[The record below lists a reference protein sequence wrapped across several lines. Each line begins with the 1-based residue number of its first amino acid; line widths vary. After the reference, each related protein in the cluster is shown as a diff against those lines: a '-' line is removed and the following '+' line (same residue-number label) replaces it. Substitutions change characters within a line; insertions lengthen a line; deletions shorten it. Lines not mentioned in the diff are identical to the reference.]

1 MIKQLVDIFQK
12 FQEFLAPMFDLARH
26 FRGFL
31 AFGAFVIIAILV
43 LVILLFPQG
52 SFGSVVENF
61 SRLSPEQ
68 FFVLVL
74 VVIGVLLVGFILTA
88 ALYSREATLSATY
101 ALTVIVHEAGDPTR
115 PVAGAEVSLV
125 LDETIIRYT
134 DQQGATTFAFDRRWL
149 GKTCEVNARH
159 PRYAVRQH
167 LRVLLKPSDRVLIPL
182 TPELEGAT
190 GSGQERVY
198 VSFSPGNR
206 RAAEAISAQLT
217 REGFAV
223 VQVAHGQRDAPID
236 LGVEQGIRRAD
247 AVVALI
253 SANDTGVPVVPDE
266 VAFAQEVRKPVIPV
280 RLDPAAPLPGT
291 LGIAQPI
298 NIYADWG
305 GEGERLVHTLRQVQP
320 PAPPPEPTVIA
331 PPVGGNGPVNPFVYG
346 GAVRDDLFVGRKE
359 VIETIVG
366 RIGPELQSVSVV
378 ANRRMGKTSLLN
390 LIWRRYKQL
399 LPPEHT
405 WIVAYLDM
413 MSARMHT
420 PADAMRLL
428 RQRIAA
434 SIKRDLWPER
444 YDGQVAVMAEKFEEL
459 AESNIRL
466 VLCLDEWESVMAHRE
481 MDVFL
486 EQLRSSGS
494 LGTLGMVVATAHE
507 LSELKRSGQLG
518 SPFDNIFETTYLG
531 LMPQEEWHELV
542 QRAYRRSKRE
552 VRPQEL
558 ALIGALAGGHPCLTQ
573 MAGYVVW
580 AARDKGWNRAEIWR
594 QYSRRVEPV
603 FASLWSRQTAAQK
616 AAVRQALGIVSGEP
630 VAPEVWEKLKLR
642 GVLTAEG
649 EVFCRPFADYVL
661 ACEL

>member
-1 MIKQLVDIFQK
+1 MIKQLVSFLQK

-31 AFGAFVIIAILV
+31 AFGAFVIIAVIV

-52 SFGSVVENF
+52 SFGDVVKNF
-61 SRLSPEQ
+61 NRLSPEQ
-68 FFVLVL
+68 FFIIVLA
-74 VVIGVLLVGFILTA
+74 VIGLFLFGFVLIAL
-88 ALYSREATLSATY
+88 LYSRDVTLSATY
-101 ALTVIVHEAGDPTR
+101 VLTVLVHEAGDPTR
-115 PVAGAEVSLV
+115 PVPGAEVSLV
-125 LDETIIRYT
+125 LDETIIRQT
-134 DQQGATTFAFDRRWL
+134 DPHGAATFAFDRRWL

-159 PRYAVRQH
+159 PRYAARPH
-167 LRVLLKPSDRVLIPL
+167 LRVPLKPSDRVLIPL
-182 TPELEGAT
+182 TPEGGVSTEP
-190 GSGQERVY
+190 GQEMVY

-206 RAAEAISAQLT
+206 RAAEAISAQLA

-223 VQVAHGQRDAPID
+223 VKVEHGQRDAVID

-247 AVVALI
+247 AVVALM
-253 SANDTGVPVVPDE
+253 SAGDAGVPVVPDE
-266 VAFAQEVRKPVIPV
+266 VAFASEIRKPVIPV
-280 RLDPAAPLPGT
+280 RLGPAAPVPAT
-291 LGIAQPI
+291 LGITPPI
-298 NIYADWG
+298 DIYTDWG
-305 GEGERLVHTLRQVQP
+305 GEGERLVHTLREVRP
-320 PAPPPEPTVIA
+320 PSRPPEPEVIA
-331 PPVGGNGPVNPFVYG
+331 PPGGGNAPANPFVYG
-346 GAVRDDLFVGRKE
+346 GAIRDDLFVGRKA
-359 VIETIVG
+359 VIEAIVG

-399 LPPEHT
+399 LPAEHT
-405 WIVAYLDM
+405 WLVAYLDM

-494 LGTLGMVVATAHE
+494 LGMLGMIVATAHE
-507 LSELKRSGQLG
+507 LIDLKRSGQLG
-518 SPFDNIFETTYLG
+518 SPFDNIFETVYLG

-542 QRAYRRSKRE
+542 HRAYRRSRRE

-580 AARDKGWNRAEIWR
+580 AAQENGWNRAEIWR

-603 FASLWSRQTAAQK
+603 FASLWNRQTALQK
-616 AAVRQALGIVSGEP
+616 AAIRQVVGIDSGEP
-630 VAPEVWEKLKLR
+630 IPPEVWEKLKLR
-642 GVLTAEG
+642 GVLTADG